1 MSKINLLNY
10 NFNALL
16 ILLLSYLLIFNEVST
31 ITNLF
36 FFVLLFFSVFQKN
49 SNYRYKKLPSSLLAI
64 LTIYVLFVLNDQT
77 LSKEYFINLILGLIF
92 LKYSEIENKEH
103 HYFFSYSCVFLAVSS
118 LVYGQDL
125 VSSMLSLII
134 IILSIIHL
142 YSLNQTKVLNLNL
155 KNIAKYFIFAL
166 SIFPIIAIVYFVFPR
181 AELNIKIFETKKN
194 QLGIPEKIS
203 LGSFQDIS
211 DSDENVFIFTNT
223 NNKINQKYYFRVKVF
238 DNLNLSKDWINTD
251 YKVLLS
257 MFKDSFKIKQSDEN
271 IKTNATLLMFPHEKN
286 WIPKLSGYSFNNQ
299 NINLNFINDTV
310 SSNKILNNKKSF
322 KFISDKKE
330 IEFKNEILNYY
341 TVLPENVFP
350 KLRVWVK
357 EQYLSSKNDKAFL
370 NKILNEFKENNFYYS
385 LTPVSQG
392 NDYENFFFETKTGY
406 CEYYAGTF
414 AILARLAGIPSRIVT
429 GYYGGSY
436 NELGN
441 FYTFKQ
447 QDAHSWVEVFV
458 DGKWTHYDPTLSVPI
473 KNILNSNNTNFD
485 NSTMISQTSSN
496 SNETE
501 INKFGLYFDYINYLW
516 TNNFLKYDEKSRKN
530 FIKEKLSNV
539 NIYKQ
544 ILFIVIIF
552 IFLFYLI
559 KTISLIYSKT
569 IFYKLFFNILKNK
582 NKKLSDLMTHQE
594 IYKNLNTLEQN
605 KFNQLFYFYEY
616 SKFGKNYKVT
626 YKNFFKTN
634 LQILKYAIFNK

>member
-36 FFVLLFFSVFQKN
+36 FFVLLLFSVFQKN

>member
-1 MSKINLLNY
+1 
-10 NFNALL
+10 
-16 ILLLSYLLIFNEVST
+16 
-31 ITNLF
+31 
-36 FFVLLFFSVFQKN
+36 
-49 SNYRYKKLPSSLLAI
+49 
-64 LTIYVLFVLNDQT
+64 
-77 LSKEYFINLILGLIF
+77 
-92 LKYSEIENKEH
+92 
-103 HYFFSYSCVFLAVSS
+103 
-118 LVYGQDL
+118 
-125 VSSMLSLII
+125 MLSLII

-155 KNIAKYFIFAL
+155 KNIAKYFMFAL

-341 TVLPENVFP
+341 TILPENVFP

-357 EQYLSSKNDKAFL
+357 EQYLSSKK
-370 NKILNEFKENNFYYS
+370 K
-385 LTPVSQG
+385 
-392 NDYENFFFETKTGY
+392 
-406 CEYYAGTF
+406 
-414 AILARLAGIPSRIVT
+414 
-429 GYYGGSY
+429 
-436 NELGN
+436 
-441 FYTFKQ
+441 
-447 QDAHSWVEVFV
+447 VF
-458 DGKWTHYDPTLSVPI
+458 
-473 KNILNSNNTNFD
+473 
-485 NSTMISQTSSN
+485 
-496 SNETE
+496 
-501 INKFGLYFDYINYLW
+501 
-516 TNNFLKYDEKSRKN
+516 
-530 FIKEKLSNV
+530 
-539 NIYKQ
+539 
-544 ILFIVIIF
+544 
-552 IFLFYLI
+552 
-559 KTISLIYSKT
+559 
-569 IFYKLFFNILKNK
+569 
-582 NKKLSDLMTHQE
+582 
-594 IYKNLNTLEQN
+594 
-605 KFNQLFYFYEY
+605 
-616 SKFGKNYKVT
+616 
-626 YKNFFKTN
+626 
-634 LQILKYAIFNK
+634 

>member
-36 FFVLLFFSVFQKN
+36 FFVLLLFSVFQKN

-155 KNIAKYFIFAL
+155 KNIAKYFMFAL

-223 NNKINQKYYFRVKVF
+223 SNKINQKYYFRVKIF

-286 WIPKLSGYSFNNQ
+286 WIPKLSGYSFNNR

-322 KFISDKKE
+322 KLISDKKE

-496 SNETE
+496 NNETE

>member
-103 HYFFSYSCVFLAVSS
+103 HYYFSYSCVFLAVSS